1 MEPFHRNA
9 KQLPMD
15 SIGSRWI
22 HQLNSKIA
30 CQGLPADAGNSGD
43 KKGLWKELVSIDSI
57 EKLRIPSGDFIEFNY
72 GKITTM
78 ILMVL
83 IGVNFFT
90 NSMAIIQFA
99 NC

>member
-43 KKGLWKELVSIDSI
+43 KKAKKGCERSWS
-57 EKLRIPSGDFIEFNY
+57 P
-72 GKITTM
+72 
-78 ILMVL
+78 
-83 IGVNFFT
+83 
-90 NSMAIIQFA
+90 
-99 NC
+99 